1 LNGAKPDLILNLAFY
16 REQFQLGLQ
25 DAQTL
30 EAQRAFE
37 ERLIEG
43 CAARQTPLMMLSSAR
58 VFDGRKSSA
67 YTEKDEESP
76 AGALGQLQLDLERLL
91 RDRCPQHVILRF
103 SWLLDA
109 CPDGPLGQLVD
120 QLKSTRLI
128 TLAEEWRGNPTPV
141 ADAARVI
148 LAVLKQIDCAAP
160 LWGTYHYGSSEATN
174 WIGYVQDVMQELIDA
189 GPAGRRGQLVDQ
201 LKATRLITLA
211 EEWRGTPTP
220 VADAARVILS
230 VLKQIDC
237 AAPLWGTYHYGS
249 SEATTWIGFVQYV
262 MQELIG
268 SGQLQAD
275 VAIEPA
281 PFETL
286 PALGGRPRNA
296 ALLARQLMMVFGI
309 KQRSWRAQ
317 MPELL
322 EQLSR

>member
-1 LNGAKPDLILNLAFY
+1 MGQALLSQAAAEFIRLEAVERPEQGWQPDMADQLLNGAKPDLILNLAFY

-120 QLKSTRLI
+120 QLKSARLI
-128 TLAEEWRGNPTPV
+128 TLAEEWRGN
-141 ADAARVI
+141 
-148 LAVLKQIDCAAP
+148 
-160 LWGTYHYGSSEATN
+160 
-174 WIGYVQDVMQELIDA
+174 
-189 GPAGRRGQLVDQ
+189 
-201 LKATRLITLA
+201 
-211 EEWRGTPTP
+211 PTP